1 MTRDIPNTRPPGR
14 SSAQVRGAK
23 QAVYIAFIAN
33 GFIFASWAARIPQV
47 RDGLRVSP
55 GVLGLILLCAAAGS
69 TIATPLSGLVI
80 TWLGDSRTVAV
91 MALTAA
97 AGMATVGVGYRYGI
111 PPVAAGLFLFGFSS
125 GTWDVAMNV
134 QGAAVEQALGRVIM
148 SRFHAGWS
156 IGTVAGAGAGAAMVA
171 LGVPVA
177 VHLIAA
183 ALAVAVAVPIA
194 ARRFLPHAPV
204 HADPAQRDGTA
215 ARRSPLRAWTEPRTL
230 LIGLFVLCMAFTEG
244 TSNDWLSLAVIGG
257 YHTAAALGTL
267 TFAVF
272 LAAMTTGRWFG
283 PAFIDRHG
291 RVRVLRVCA
300 VTALAGL
307 LLIEAGGLLLA
318 ALAGAAL
325 LGLGTSLGFPTGIS
339 AAADDPRYAPGRVST
354 AASIGYL
361 AFLAG
366 PPSIG
371 FLADQ
376 VGVLRGL
383 SVAGVLLIVAFL
395 LSPVTAPIS
404 PSSDPP
410 PKAAESGHR
419 PPAPGVGEGLD
430 QRDATAARG
439 SHDGRGD
446 VMSEFGGLENEAE
459 SLAKDHPD
467 QADKGLDAAAQFA
480 DRETGNKYDSEI
492 QGAEGAAEK
501 DLGGQG
507 QGGQG

>member
-1 MTRDIPNTRPPGR
+1 MTSHLTNTTPPGW
-14 SSAQVRGAK
+14 SSAQVRRAAR
-23 QAVYIAFIAN
+23 AVYIAFIAN

-55 GVLGLILLCAAAGS
+55 GVLGLILLSVAAGS

-91 MALTAA
+91 MALVAA

-134 QGAAVEQALGRVIM
+134 QGAAVEQALGRTIM

-171 LGVPVA
+171 LGVPVT
-177 VHLIAA
+177 VHLLAA

-194 ARRFLPHAPV
+194 ARRFLPHARAAA
-204 HADPAQRDGTA
+204 HRDGTA
-215 ARRSPLRAWTEPRTL
+215 ARRSPLTAWTEPRTL

-283 PAFIDRHG
+283 PAFIDRYG

-300 VTALAGL
+300 VTALGGL
-307 LLIEAGGLLLA
+307 LLIEAGGVLPA
-318 ALAGAAL
+318 ALAGAVL

-371 FLADQ
+371 FLADHI
-376 VGVLRGL
+376 GVLRGL
-383 SVAGVLLIVAFL
+383 SIAGVLLIVAFL
-395 LSPVTAPIS
+395 LCPVTAPIS
-404 PSSDPP
+404 PSG
-410 PKAAESGHR
+410 E
-419 PPAPGVGEGLD
+419 PARRL
-430 QRDATAARG
+430 
-439 SHDGRGD
+439 
-446 VMSEFGGLENEAE
+446 
-459 SLAKDHPD
+459 
-467 QADKGLDAAAQFA
+467 
-480 DRETGNKYDSEI
+480 
-492 QGAEGAAEK
+492 
-501 DLGGQG
+501 
-507 QGGQG
+507 

>member
-1 MTRDIPNTRPPGR
+1 VARGGKRSGHGLVPDWPHAKGPPFVIADGRPGAR
-14 SSAQVRGAK
+14 SPDKAQVRGATR
-23 QAVYIAFIAN
+23 AVYIAFIVN

-55 GVLGLILLCAAAGS
+55 GVLGLILLSVAAGS

-91 MALTAA
+91 MSLTAA
-97 AGMATVGVGYRYGI
+97 AGMAIVAVGYRYGI

-134 QGAAVEQALGRVIM
+134 QGATVEQALGRSVM

-156 IGTVAGAGAGAAMVA
+156 VGTVAGAGTGAAMVA
-171 LGVPVA
+171 LGVPVTA
-177 VHLIAA
+177 HLLAA
-183 ALAVAVAVPIA
+183 ALVVAAVVPIA
-194 ARRFLPHAPV
+194 ARRFLPHAR
-204 HADPAQRDGTA
+204 AETRRDGTA
-215 ARRSPLRAWTEPRTL
+215 VRRSPLRAWTEPRTL

-244 TSNDWLSLAVIGG
+244 TSNDWLSLGIIGG

-267 TFAVF
+267 TFAAF

-283 PAFIDRHG
+283 PPFIDRYG

-300 VTALAGL
+300 ATAFVGL
-307 LLIEAGGLLLA
+307 FVIEAGGVLAA
-318 ALAGAAL
+318 ALAGAVL

-366 PPSIG
+366 PPAVG
-371 FLADQ
+371 FLADH

-395 LSPVTAPIS
+395 LCPVTAPIS
-404 PSSDPP
+404 PSAPEPSSPP
-410 PKAAESGHR
+410 SPGPDSG
-419 PPAPGVGEGLD
+419 
-430 QRDATAARG
+430 
-439 SHDGRGD
+439 
-446 VMSEFGGLENEAE
+446 
-459 SLAKDHPD
+459 
-467 QADKGLDAAAQFA
+467 
-480 DRETGNKYDSEI
+480 
-492 QGAEGAAEK
+492 
-501 DLGGQG
+501 
-507 QGGQG
+507 

>member
-1 MTRDIPNTRPPGR
+1 VPDWPHAKGPPFVIADGRPGAR
-14 SSAQVRGAK
+14 SPDEAQVRGATR
-23 QAVYIAFIAN
+23 AVYIAFIAN

-47 RDGLRVSP
+47 RDELRVSP
-55 GVLGLILLCAAAGS
+55 GVLGLILLCTAAGS

-91 MALTAA
+91 MSLIAA
-97 AGMATVGVGYRYGI
+97 AGMATVAVGYRYGI

-134 QGAAVEQALGRVIM
+134 QGAAVEHGLGRAIM

-177 VHLIAA
+177 VHLLAV
-183 ALAVAVAVPIA
+183 ALAVAAVVPFA
-194 ARRFLPHAPV
+194 ARRFLPHAR
-204 HADPAQRDGTA
+204 PAPHRDGTP
-215 ARRSPLRAWTEPRTL
+215 ARRNPLKAWTEPRTV
-230 LIGLFVLCMAFTEG
+230 LIGLFVLCMTFTEG

-257 YHTAAALGTL
+257 YHTPAALGTL

-283 PAFIDRHG
+283 PAFIDRYG

-300 VTALAGL
+300 ATALAGL
-307 LLIEAGGLLLA
+307 LLIEAGGLLAA

-325 LGLGTSLGFPTGIS
+325 MGLGTSLGFPTGIS

-354 AASIGYL
+354 TASIGYL

-366 PPSIG
+366 PPAIG
-371 FLADQ
+371 FLADH

-383 SVAGVLLIVAFL
+383 SVTGALLVVAFIL
-395 LSPVTAPIS
+395 CPVTAPIS
-404 PSSDPP
+404 SS
-410 PKAAESGHR
+410 G
-419 PPAPGVGEGLD
+419 PGSD
-430 QRDATAARG
+430 
-439 SHDGRGD
+439 
-446 VMSEFGGLENEAE
+446 
-459 SLAKDHPD
+459 
-467 QADKGLDAAAQFA
+467 
-480 DRETGNKYDSEI
+480 
-492 QGAEGAAEK
+492 
-501 DLGGQG
+501 
-507 QGGQG
+507 

>member
-1 MTRDIPNTRPPGR
+1 MTRHLTNTTPPGW
-14 SSAQVRGAK
+14 SSAQVGRAK
-23 QAVYIAFIAN
+23 RAVYIAFIAN

-47 RDGLRVSP
+47 RDELRVSP
-55 GVLGLILLCAAAGS
+55 GVLGLILLCAAVGS

-80 TWLGDSRTVAV
+80 TWLGDARTVAL
-91 MALTAA
+91 MALTGA

-111 PPVAAGLFLFGFSS
+111 PPVAAGLCVFGFSS

-134 QGAAVEQALGRVIM
+134 QGAAVEQALGRSIM

-156 IGTVAGAGAGAAMVA
+156 IGTVAGAGAGAVMVA
-171 LGVPVA
+171 LGVPVT
-177 VHLIAA
+177 VHLLAA
-183 ALAVAVAVPIA
+183 ALVIAVAVPIA
-194 ARRFLPHAPV
+194 ARRFLPHARAPV
-204 HADPAQRDGTA
+204 QADTVQAGAGQRDGTA
-215 ARRSPLRAWTEPRTL
+215 TRRSPLRAWTEPRTL

-272 LAAMTTGRWFG
+272 LAAMTAGRWFG
-283 PAFIDRHG
+283 PPFIDRYG

-300 VTALAGL
+300 ATALAGL
-307 LLIEAGGLLLA
+307 LVIEVGAVLAA
-318 ALAGAAL
+318 ALAGAVL

-366 PPSIG
+366 PPSVG
-371 FLADQ
+371 FLADH

-395 LSPVTAPIS
+395 LCPVTAPIS
-404 PSSDPP
+404 PSGDPP
-410 PKAAESGHR
+410 N
-419 PPAPGVGEGLD
+419 
-430 QRDATAARG
+430 
-439 SHDGRGD
+439 GRGKPA
-446 VMSEFGGLENEAE
+446 SATRTGGRGRAGPAGRASGPGSATTRRGRSDE
-459 SLAKDHPD
+459 
-467 QADKGLDAAAQFA
+467 
-480 DRETGNKYDSEI
+480 
-492 QGAEGAAEK
+492 
-501 DLGGQG
+501 
-507 QGGQG
+507 

>member
-1 MTRDIPNTRPPGR
+1 MTRDITNTGPRGPSR
-14 SSAQVRGAK
+14 AQVTGAK
-23 QAVYIAFIAN
+23 QAVYIAFIVN

-55 GVLGLILLCAAAGS
+55 GVLGLILLSVAAGS
-69 TIATPLSGLVI
+69 TISTPLSGLVI

-97 AGMATVGVGYRYGI
+97 AGMATVAVGYRYGI
-111 PPVAAGLFLFGFSS
+111 PPVVAGLFLFGFSS

-134 QGAAVEQALGRVIM
+134 QGAAVEQALGRSVM

-171 LGVPVA
+171 LGVPVTAHLLVVA
-177 VHLIAA
+177 VTVAA
-183 ALAVAVAVPIA
+183 AVPFA
-194 ARRFLPHAPV
+194 AHRFLPHAR
-204 HADPAQRDGTA
+204 PAPHRDGTA
-215 ARRSPLRAWTEPRTL
+215 AQRSPFRAWTEPRTL

-244 TSNDWLSLAVIGG
+244 TSNDWLSLGVIDG

-283 PAFIDRHG
+283 PPFIDRYG

-300 VTALAGL
+300 ATAFVGLFVIETGGVLA
-307 LLIEAGGLLLA
+307 A
-318 ALAGAAL
+318 ALAGALL

-339 AAADDPRYAPGRVST
+339 AAADDPVYAPGRVST

-366 PPSIG
+366 PPSVG
-371 FLADQ
+371 FLADH

-395 LSPVTAPIS
+395 LCPVTAPIS
-404 PSSDPP
+404 PSAPKPSGPP
-410 PKAAESGHR
+410 DRG
-419 PPAPGVGEGLD
+419 PG
-430 QRDATAARG
+430 
-439 SHDGRGD
+439 S
-446 VMSEFGGLENEAE
+446 S
-459 SLAKDHPD
+459 
-467 QADKGLDAAAQFA
+467 
-480 DRETGNKYDSEI
+480 
-492 QGAEGAAEK
+492 
-501 DLGGQG
+501 
-507 QGGQG
+507 

>member
-1 MTRDIPNTRPPGR
+1 MPDWPHAKGPPFVIADGRPGAR
-14 SSAQVRGAK
+14 SPDKAQVRGATR
-23 QAVYIAFIAN
+23 AVYIAFIVN

-55 GVLGLILLCAAAGS
+55 GVLGLILLSVAVGS

-91 MALTAA
+91 MSLTAA
-97 AGMATVGVGYRYGI
+97 AGMSIVAVGYRYGI

-134 QGAAVEQALGRVIM
+134 QGAAVEQALGRSVM

-156 IGTVAGAGAGAAMVA
+156 VGTVAGAGAGAAMVA
-171 LGVPVA
+171 LGVPVT
-177 VHLIAA
+177 VHLLAA
-183 ALAVAVAVPIA
+183 ALVVAAVVPIA
-194 ARRFLPHAPV
+194 ARRFLPHARSETR
-204 HADPAQRDGTA
+204 RDGTA
-215 ARRSPLRAWTEPRTL
+215 VRRSPLRAWTEPRTL

-244 TSNDWLSLAVIGG
+244 TSNDWLSLGIIGG

-283 PAFIDRHG
+283 PPFIDRYG
-291 RVRVLRVCA
+291 RVRVLQVCA
-300 VTALAGL
+300 ATALVGL
-307 LLIEAGGLLLA
+307 FVIEAGGVLAA
-318 ALAGAAL
+318 ALAGAVL

-371 FLADQ
+371 FLADH

-395 LSPVTAPIS
+395 LCPVTAPIS
-404 PSSDPP
+404 PSAPEPSSPP
-410 PKAAESGHR
+410 S
-419 PPAPGVGEGLD
+419 PGP
-430 QRDATAARG
+430 G
-439 SHDGRGD
+439 S
-446 VMSEFGGLENEAE
+446 S
-459 SLAKDHPD
+459 
-467 QADKGLDAAAQFA
+467 
-480 DRETGNKYDSEI
+480 
-492 QGAEGAAEK
+492 
-501 DLGGQG
+501 
-507 QGGQG
+507 